1 MSVTISSF
9 KSPWL
14 FKIEADP
21 RFLLRGGGGGV
32 RWGAVEKPGEARN
45 TFGRCDYYT
54 LRKSYAHFH

>member
-1 MSVTISSF
+1 MSVTTSSF

-21 RFLLRGGGGGV
+21 RFLLRGGGGGG
-32 RWGAVEKPGEARN
+32 GAVEKLGEARN